1 MGRTVFITGGA
12 RSGKSGFAE
21 QMAAGFGAQL
31 CYLATAQ
38 ALDGE
43 MGQRIN
49 KHRQRRGDAWQ
60 TIEEPLRLAHV
71 LEANDGIFNVI
82 LLDCLTLWISN
93 LLLYEEMGDETE
105 PRIMAEVRRL
115 ATILHSMTTPVIIV
129 SNEVG
134 MGIVPENTLAR
145 MFRDIAGQ
153 TNQIIAAA
161 ADEAWLVASGIPL
174 KLK

>member
-1 MGRTVFITGGA
+1 MGRIVFITGGA

-21 QMAAGFGAQL
+21 QMAAGFGAPL

-43 MGQRIN
+43 MDQRISR
-49 KHRQRRGDAWQ
+49 HQQRRGDAWQ
-60 TIEEPLRLAHV
+60 TIEEPLRLAHA
-71 LEANDGIFNVI
+71 LEANDGIFKAI
-82 LLDCLTLWISN
+82 LLDCLTLWLSN
-93 LLLYEEMGDETE
+93 LLLYEEMGEETE
-105 PRIMAEVRRL
+105 PRIMSEVHRL
-115 ATILHSMTTPVIIV
+115 ATTLQGMTTPIIIV

-153 TNQIIAAA
+153 TNQMVAAA